1 MVYYPD
7 DLECKTA
14 DCQKRKLDRVVEV
27 MLAGDDPDN
36 FPYILSTI
44 NRHLYQFKLQKMKT
58 AVEVFNETYL
68 RAVRRIEAGEMIA
81 NIPAWFRRT
90 ALNVVRE
97 WSRTEIR
104 QGELVQTQA
113 AETCSLQSRLEV
125 MAMFERFVEL
135 KPIERKLLQL
145 RAMGL
150 TWEEVAQR
158 LIEDGEATANPQLPR
173 KLAQQASRIRAK
185 IRQEPGALN

>member
-81 NIPAWFRRT
+81 NINTF
-90 ALNVVRE
+90 
-97 WSRTEIR
+97 
-104 QGELVQTQA
+104 
-113 AETCSLQSRLEV
+113 
-125 MAMFERFVEL
+125 
-135 KPIERKLLQL
+135 
-145 RAMGL
+145 
-150 TWEEVAQR
+150 
-158 LIEDGEATANPQLPR
+158 
-173 KLAQQASRIRAK
+173 AK
-185 IRQEPGALN
+185 KDE

>member
-1 MVYYPD
+1 
-7 DLECKTA
+7 
-14 DCQKRKLDRVVEV
+14 
-27 MLAGDDPDN
+27 
-36 FPYILSTI
+36 
-44 NRHLYQFKLQKMKT
+44 
-58 AVEVFNETYL
+58 
-68 RAVRRIEAGEMIA
+68 
-81 NIPAWFRRT
+81 
-90 ALNVVRE
+90 
-97 WSRTEIR
+97 
-104 QGELVQTQA
+104 
-113 AETCSLQSRLEV
+113 